1 MKSQAGVQREVP
13 LEAHQDRAEGLMG
26 RKLLK
31 GRRVGGGKRY

>member
-13 LEAHQDRAEGLMG
+13 LEAHQDIAEGLMG

-31 GRRVGGGKRY
+31 GRRVGGGKR